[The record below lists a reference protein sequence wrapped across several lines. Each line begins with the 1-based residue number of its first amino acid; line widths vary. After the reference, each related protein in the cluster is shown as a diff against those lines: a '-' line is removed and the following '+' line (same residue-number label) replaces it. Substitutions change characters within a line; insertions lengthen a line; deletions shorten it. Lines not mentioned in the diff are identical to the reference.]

1 MNILDMFRGTPSPQQ
16 QQQVQQ
22 VKEQQQQ
29 VPQQTN
35 GFPVEPANPAAKAE
49 EVSGLAKFE
58 DLWQTPVKKE
68 GEPEGFDPNKL
79 FDLDPAKLQQGLQNF
94 NPTQGIKAEDLAA
107 IQAGGEEA
115 TQALLR
121 VLNASNQATLAAAI
135 QATGGM
141 TSSAFA
147 RAMPS
152 LDGKINSTVRSQQVS
167 SHLNSESP
175 LMKNEATRPL
185 LTAMATQF
193 ASKHPDASPQEIVA
207 MVNDYM
213 VTVSESMGMSRPG
226 TQTAAPTKAS
236 EEKDWGQWF
245 QQ

>member
-1 MNILDMFRGTPSPQQ
+1 MSILDMFRGTPSPQQ

-29 VPQQTN
+29 TTQQTN
-35 GFPVEPANPAAKAE
+35 GLPVEPANPAAKAE

-167 SHLNSESP
+167 SQLNSESP

-193 ASKHPDASPQEIVA
+193 ATKHPDASPQEIVA

-226 TQTAAPTKAS
+226 TQTNTTSKAS
-236 EEKDWGQWF
+236 EEKDWGKWF